1 MYNLQFSPCFHY
13 YSSVFK
19 QLLSVKNRVGITI
32 LKMLSFLY
40 RKPRAEINFMTRI
53 LFAFFAMTFAA
64 LSAHAQDKKQDA
76 PLKKNISA
84 FAEKLQKIDG
94 FVPLY
99 LNNDD
104 GKIYLEISRFNREFL
119 YQVSLPTGVGSNPIG
134 LDRGQLGS
142 TKVVFFERA
151 GNKILLVQPNYDYR
165 ASSDNAAERR
175 SVEESFAK
183 SVIWGF
189 KIEATEGDRV
199 LVDATGFLIRDAHG
213 VADRLRQMNQGTYNL
228 DESRSALYLAHTK
241 GFPKNTEVEATI
253 TLTTKSDAGRLIG
266 QTAPSADAVT
276 VRERHSF
283 VELPDNN
290 YRPRKFDPR
299 VGVNPVSFYDYS
311 TNINEDLEKR
321 WITRHRLEKKDA
333 SAALSEAVKPIVYYV
348 DNGAP
353 KQIQNALIEGAS
365 WWNQAFEAAGFRNA
379 FQVKVLPPDA
389 DPMDVRYNVINWV
402 HRSTRGWAYGSSV
415 VDPRTGEIIKGVV
428 TLDSQRARQDFLIGE
443 GLAPQYAGKNSAAAA
458 CDFALLPD
466 VDYLTN
472 ADSKTDSNRMSL
484 ARIRQLSA
492 HEVGHTLGLAHN
504 FAASTYGRGSVMD
517 YPAPMIEIKDG
528 KLDFSNAYAVGIGA
542 YDKFAIRYGYTQFPT
557 GASEENELEKILR
570 EGVANGML
578 FITDA
583 DTRPASAAHPLSSLW
598 DNGSDPIA
606 MLRHEMQVRRIGLNQ
621 FGLQNIPRGTPLSE
635 LENKFLPLYLHHRY
649 QLQAA
654 VKSLGGVYYSYA
666 VRTENTTSPRQVQE
680 IVQPERQREALRAVL
695 ETIKPEELVISDDI
709 LQLIPPLAYG
719 YGSNRSELFTKRTNP
734 VFDLIGA
741 AEIAADFAIGN
752 LLEPNRAARLIDFNA
767 RNKANPNFREVVDA
781 LLKATWKTP
790 APIDARQAVILRVEQ
805 SLTVTRL
812 MDLAANS
819 NAQPQVRATAT
830 EALRLLQATLK
841 RTAATGDTAAHNRA
855 TVDDIERFLTRPDQP
870 RKQTAPLTAPP
881 GDPIG
886 AN

>member
-1 MYNLQFSPCFHY
+1 M
-13 YSSVFK
+13 
-19 QLLSVKNRVGITI
+19 NRI
-32 LKMLSFLY
+32 F
-40 RKPRAEINFMTRI
+40 
-53 LFAFFAMTFAA
+53 FAFLVLTFAA
-64 LSAHAQDKKQDA
+64 FSAFAQDKKPDA
-76 PLKKNISA
+76 QPKKNIA
-84 FAEKLQKIDG
+84 ALTEKLQKIDG

-99 LNNDD
+99 LNTED

-151 GNKILLVQPNYDYR
+151 GNKILLVQPNYKYR
-165 ASSDNAAERR
+165 ALSDNAAERR
-175 SVEESFAK
+175 SVEESFAN

-199 LVDATGFLIRDAHG
+199 LIDATNFLIRDAHG
-213 VADRLRQMNQGTYNL
+213 VADRLNQAKQGNYNL
-228 DESRSALYLAHTK
+228 DESRSALYLPHTK

-253 TLTTKSDAGRLIG
+253 TLTTNAETGQLVNQIAPTAGAI
-266 QTAPSADAVT
+266 T

-283 VELPDNN
+283 VELPDGN
-290 YRPRKFDPR
+290 YHSRKFDPR

-333 SAALSEAVKPIVYYV
+333 SAAISEAVKPIVYYV

-353 KQIQNALIEGAS
+353 KAIQNALIEGAS
-365 WWNQAFEAAGFRNA
+365 WWNQAYEAAGFRNA

-389 DPMDVRYNVINWV
+389 DPLDVRYNVINWV
-402 HRSTRGWAYGSSV
+402 HRSTRGWSIGDSI

-428 TLDSQRARQDFLIGE
+428 TLDSQRARQDFLIGS
-443 GLAPQYAGKNSAAAA
+443 GLAPQYAASNLPNGA

-466 VDYLTN
+466 VDYLMN
-472 ADSKTDSNRMSL
+472 AASETEVDAMLL

-504 FAASTYGRGSVMD
+504 FAASSYGRGSVMD
-517 YPAPMIEIKDG
+517 YPAPMIEIKNG
-528 KLDFSNAYAVGIGA
+528 KLDFSNAYAIGIGS
-542 YDKFAIRYGYTQFPT
+542 YDKYAIRYAYTQFPSGANET
-557 GASEENELEKILR
+557 GELEKILR
-570 EGVANGML
+570 EGTANGML
-578 FITDA
+578 FISDA
-583 DTRPASAAHPLSSLW
+583 DTRPASAANPLSNLW
-598 DNGSDPIA
+598 DNGNDPVA
-606 MLRHEMQVRRIGLNQ
+606 MLKHEMQVRRIGLNV
-621 FGLQNIPRGTPLSE
+621 FGLQNIPNGTPLSE

-649 QLQAA
+649 QLTAA
-654 VKSLGGVYYSYA
+654 VKSIGGVYYTYA
-666 VRTENTTSPRQVQE
+666 VRTENGANPNQIQE
-680 IVQPERQREALRAVL
+680 IVPAQRQREALQAVL
-695 ETIKPEELVISDDI
+695 ETIKPEELAISDDI
-709 LQLIPPLAYG
+709 LKLIPPLAYG
-719 YGSNRSELFTKRTNP
+719 YGSSRSELFTKRTNP
-734 VFDLIGA
+734 IFDPLGA

-767 RNKANPNFREVVDA
+767 RNKANPHFREVVDA
-781 LLKATWKTP
+781 LLKATWKMP
-790 APIDARQAVILRVEQ
+790 APIDAKQTAILRVEQ
-805 SLTVTRL
+805 SLTVSRL

-830 EALRLLQATLK
+830 EALRTLQATLK
-841 RTAATGDTAAHNRA
+841 RTTAAGDTAAHYHA
-855 TVDDIERFLTRPDQP
+855 TVDDIERFLTRPDAP
-870 RKQTAPLTAPP
+870 RKQTAPLPTPP